1 MVSFGYYQA
10 VSLYDRADIQEGECI
25 LILIDPGAGKFAF
38 DDLTEN
44 AVSTHTLLSP
54 PSLVW
59 YTLSCFSIGSS
70 RYSTRRLI
78 GAKVISCLKKGKHR
92 WRVPV

>member
-10 VSLYDRADIQEGECI
+10 MSLYDRADIEEGKCI

-44 AVSTHTLLSP
+44 AVSIHTLLSP
-54 PSLVW
+54 PSDVW
-59 YTLSCFSIGSS
+59 YTLSCFSLEVPDTVHEGSS
-70 RYSTRRLI
+70 TQKSYL
-78 GAKVISCLKKGKHR
+78 A
-92 WRVPV
+92 